1 MFDKVLNTLLQFIVQ
16 AFDFYRLE
24 ALAICLL
31 NLLNIFH
38 LHHISTSIVHG
49 PFFRKFGPKTSFGI
63 LMLPD

>member
-38 LHHISTSIVHG
+38 LHHISISIVHG
-49 PFFRKFGPKTSFGI
+49 PFFSQIWSKNFIWYFDAT
-63 LMLPD
+63 